1 MSDIHPTEN
10 PSVASA
16 LPPAVAPDAAPRP
29 TRSELRRA
37 REAGDQGPVAAS
49 PSAPRG
55 GRAQQRAATT
65 GRASGAGRRS
75 VLTSWWFVPLLV
87 LIAVSVYLGVKS
99 ATPSG
104 VKVPGVVVSSAPA
117 SP

>member
-1 MSDIHPTEN
+1 MSDICPTEN
-10 PSVASA
+10 PAVESA
-16 LPPAVAPDAAPRP
+16 LPPAIAPGAEPRP

-37 REAGDQGPVAAS
+37 REAGEQAPVAAA

-55 GRAQQRAATT
+55 GRAQQRAATP
-65 GRASGAGRRS
+65 GRASSAGRRS
-75 VLTSWWFVPLLV
+75 VLTSWWFLPLLV
-87 LIAVSVYLGVKS
+87 LIAVAVYLGVKS

-104 VKVPGVVVSSAPA
+104 VKAPGVVVSSAPA